1 VHLLSVI
8 LGEAVSLALPIFW
21 VKILDGLSFI
31 GFGLWTLRGD
41 TLDDEEELV
50 KKSNF
55 GPLMLVMVAF
65 FLAELGDKTMQ
76 ATITIASEQKRFVAV
91 WLVRTVGMTLADGL
105 AIAVGNAIG
114 RNLPEKPIKY
124 TDAAIFLL
132 SGLYALWEAF
142 QN

>member
-21 VKILDGLSFI
+21 VKILAGLSFI

-65 FLAELGDKTMQ
+65 FLAELGDKTML

-105 AIAVGNAIG
+105 AIAVGKAIG

-124 TDAAIFLL
+124 TGAAIFLL